1 MVIVIDNIS
10 KSFGSNKVLDGI
22 SLDLPGKGVV
32 CFVGKSGSGKTTLF
46 NIIANII
53 HQDSGNIRGLENKKI
68 AYVFQED
75 RLVPYLSAKENV
87 KLVLD
92 FDEDEKE
99 KISLFW
105 LNKLLL
111 GDFSNKR
118 PCELSGGMRRRVSIA
133 RALAYEADI
142 LLLDEPFN
150 GLDNNTKGLVLDIIK
165 KESKKYLILLITHNY
180 DEAEL
185 LSDLIYTIT

>member
-1 MVIVIDNIS
+1 MAIVIDNIS
-10 KSFGSNKVLDGI
+10 KSFGSNKVLDRI
-22 SLDLPGKGVV
+22 SFNLPEKGVI

-53 HQDSGNIRGLENKKI
+53 SPDSGEVRGLENKKI

-75 RLVPYLSAKENV
+75 RLVPHLSAKENI

-92 FDEDEKE
+92 LDEDKKE

-105 LNKLLL
+105 INKLLL
-111 GDFSNKR
+111 GGFSNKR
-118 PCELSGGMRRRVSIA
+118 PCELSGGMSRRVSLA
-133 RALAYEADI
+133 RALAYGADI

-150 GLDNNTKGLVLDIIK
+150 GLDNETKRAILDIIK
-165 KESKKYLILLITHNY
+165 KESKKCLILLITHNY

>member
-1 MVIVIDNIS
+1 MAIVIDNIS
-10 KSFGSNKVLDGI
+10 KSFGSNKVLDRI
-22 SLDLPGKGVV
+22 SLDLPEKGVV

-53 HQDSGNIRGLENKKI
+53 PQDSGKIRGLENKKI

-133 RALAYEADI
+133 RALAYDADI